1 MSRQPRRQTSREGTP
16 VDTWVGGRIAG
27 RRQALGLS
35 QTALA
40 ERVGVSFQ
48 QIQKYETGINRI
60 SASRLHQIA
69 LALGAE
75 PGSFFP
81 APDSFRSTDGP
92 SLPAEATPRSPGGRL
107 AEAFARIPGRKA
119 KQALVVLAEC
129 LAGPLDAHP

>member
-16 VDTWVGGRIAG
+16 VDSWVGGRIAS

-35 QTALA
+35 QTTLA

-81 APDSFRSTDGP
+81 TPDPSRPLIGSSTP
-92 SLPAEATPRSPGGRL
+92 PRRPPSPGGRL
-107 AEAFARIPGRKA
+107 AEAFSHIPDPKARR
-119 KQALVVLAEC
+119 ALVVLAEC
-129 LAGPLDAHP
+129 LAGPSGAHP